1 MQWRDCEGAE
11 TAAIAAVVDLNGK
24 RVLDVGCG
32 AGRLTAFAAA
42 RAARVYAF
50 DPDAVSVATAADSVP
65 AEVRDRVRFAVHDAQ
80 ALDVPRR
87 RFDVA
92 LCGWSL

>member
-1 MQWRDCEGAE
+1 MERRDEAGVE
-11 TAAIAAVVDLNGK
+11 TAAIVSLVGLDGK

-32 AGRLTAFAAA
+32 DGRLTKFAAA
-42 RAARVYAF
+42 RAASIYAF
-50 DPDAVSVATAADSVP
+50 DPKAERVAAARSSLTS
-65 AEVRDRVRFAVHDAQ
+65 EQRRRVRFAVHDAQ
-80 ALDVPRR
+80 ARDLPRE